1 MELCA
6 RHYREQSQRFSSFRS
21 PIMSVAGRNI
31 PRRPGTLVEPL
42 PMAGSLD
49 LNEKDDCF
57 RRVVSNER
65 RYEDE
70 S

>member
-1 MELCA
+1 
-6 RHYREQSQRFSSFRS
+6 
-21 PIMSVAGRNI
+21 MSVAGRNI

>member
-1 MELCA
+1 
-6 RHYREQSQRFSSFRS
+6 
-21 PIMSVAGRNI
+21 
-31 PRRPGTLVEPL
+31 
-42 PMAGSLD
+42 MAGSLD